1 VTRRAR
7 RTGGLGLLSAR
18 EEDDPTAGVANL
30 FDLGVVFALGFMIAA
45 LSSMHLAGAFE
56 AGAKTTIT
64 TERKDGSL
72 EVVVREGQRTVV
84 RRLTKE
90 VGAGDGTRLGT
101 AYRLADGSV
110 VYVPEG
116 GEDAPS
122 PATTAPR

>member
-1 VTRRAR
+1 MTRAR
-7 RTGGLGLLSAR
+7 RAGLGLLSAR
-18 EEDDPTAGVANL
+18 GEDDDPTAGVANL

-64 TERKDGSL
+64 TERADGSL

-116 GEDAPS
+116 SEDGP
-122 PATTAPR
+122 TAPR